1 MRMYHDDQPLERNE
15 DNQHQESTT
24 HQMNQKDRN
33 STGIGKILTA
43 GILGGLIATVL
54 TIFLLSSNV
63 LTSASNEEPTDSQN
77 EEISDQIFNDDTS
90 ISTNINELS
99 KAIVGVVNI
108 QTQNIFDQGS
118 DAGTGSGIIY
128 KKDGN
133 EAYVVTNQHV
143 IEGAKAVEVALNQE
157 KRVEAEILG
166 KDPLT
171 DLAVLKI
178 DGEHVDTV
186 AKLGSSEES
195 KVGDT
200 VVAIGNPLGLE
211 FSNSVTKGIISGKN
225 RSLSVD
231 TNGDRQPDWV
241 TDVIQTDAAI
251 NPGNSGGALVNSNGE
266 VIGIN
271 SMKIAQNQVEGMGF
285 AIPIEQAQNIISE
298 IEEHGEVQRPLVG
311 ISVVKINEVPQ
322 PYAQNIQI
330 PEGVEEGIVIAQV
343 ESGSPADNAGL
354 KQYDVI
360 TKINDQEI
368 KSLLDLKLYLYNEV
382 ELNDEVEL
390 TYYRDG
396 EEHTTTLTLDQ
407 AI

>member
-1 MRMYHDDQPLERNE
+1 MYHDDQPLERNE

-200 VVAIGNPLGLE
+200 VVAIGNPLGL
-211 FSNSVTKGIISGKN
+211 
-225 RSLSVD
+225 
-231 TNGDRQPDWV
+231 
-241 TDVIQTDAAI
+241 
-251 NPGNSGGALVNSNGE
+251 
-266 VIGIN
+266 
-271 SMKIAQNQVEGMGF
+271 
-285 AIPIEQAQNIISE
+285 
-298 IEEHGEVQRPLVG
+298 
-311 ISVVKINEVPQ
+311 
-322 PYAQNIQI
+322 
-330 PEGVEEGIVIAQV
+330 
-343 ESGSPADNAGL
+343 
-354 KQYDVI
+354 
-360 TKINDQEI
+360 
-368 KSLLDLKLYLYNEV
+368 
-382 ELNDEVEL
+382 
-390 TYYRDG
+390 
-396 EEHTTTLTLDQ
+396 
-407 AI
+407 